1 VRVVLALESKP
12 KLRRLSQQNAVKVK
26 RAVMEVTEM
35 AASTSP
41 NSLIHP
47 SRIPNRWVQLVAGII
62 AMMAIANLQYAW
74 TLFTKPIQA
83 HLHVSLVAVQWTIT
97 LFVALETWLVPFE
110 GYLVDKIGPRFM
122 LGVGAILVGLGWIG
136 AGRSE
141 TISGLYFWYALGG
154 MGAGAVY
161 GGTIGNALKW
171 FPDHRGLCVGLT
183 AGAYGIGTATTI
195 SPIAAMLKTSGYQHT
210 FVFWG
215 MVQGVVVLAAA
226 LFLAKPPLGWT
237 PPNWKEKEAKIKAK
251 VRTSAVD
258 MTPIEMLRQPSFYVL
273 YLMLT
278 MLAFGGIVVTVQ
290 LNPMASSYH
299 VDNVIVAF
307 GMTALVLAITVD
319 RILNGLTRPF
329 WGWVSD
335 HIGRENAIFISFI
348 LEAIAVFAL
357 LQLIGH
363 PVWFVVLS
371 GLCFFAWGNIY
382 SLFPSITGDLYGNKW
397 ATTNYGILYTAKG
410 LATLFAA
417 PGAAWLFAKTG
428 SWTKVFWAMIICDL
442 IAAFMALLWLKP
454 LASRMVKESERVAS
468 GASVTPGTPIKAR
481 VVA

>member
-1 VRVVLALESKP
+1 MAES
-12 KLRRLSQQNAVKVK
+12 SAH
-26 RAVMEVTEM
+26 
-35 AASTSP
+35 
-41 NSLIHP
+41 LIHP
-47 SRIPNRWVQLVAGII
+47 SRIVNRWAQLVAGIV

-122 LGVGAILVGLGWIG
+122 LGIGAIFVGLGWLG
-136 AGRSE
+136 
-141 TISGLYFWYALGG
+141 SGYAESIQGVYFWYALGG
-154 MGAGAVY
+154 IGAGAVY

-171 FPDHRGLCVGLT
+171 FPDYRGLCVGLT

-195 SPIAAMLKTSGYQHT
+195 APVASMLKTSGYQHT
-210 FVFWG
+210 FIVWG
-215 MVQGVVVLAAA
+215 IIQGVVVLACS
-226 LFLAKPPLGWT
+226 LFLARPPVGWT
-237 PPNWKEKEAKIKAK
+237 PPNWKEKETKIKARVK
-251 VRTSAVD
+251 TSGVD
-258 MTPIEMLRQPSFYVL
+258 MTPWQMLCQPSFYVL

-299 VDNVIVAF
+299 VDNVVVAF
-307 GMTALVLAITVD
+307 GMTALVMAITVD
-319 RILNGLTRPF
+319 RVLNGLTRPF

-348 LEAIAVFAL
+348 LEAAAVFAL
-357 LQLIGH
+357 LQLISH
-363 PVWFVVLS
+363 PVWFVALS

-417 PGAAWLFAKTG
+417 PGAAWLFARTG
-428 SWTKVFWAMIICDL
+428 SWTKVFWAMIVCDVV
-442 IAAFMALLWLKP
+442 AAFMALLWLKP
-454 LASRMVKESERVAS
+454 LASRMVEQSESGMQPAI
-468 GASVTPGTPIKAR
+468 TPTPIKAR
-481 VVA
+481 GVA

>member
-1 VRVVLALESKP
+1 M
-12 KLRRLSQQNAVKVK
+12 AV
-26 RAVMEVTEM
+26 AP
-35 AASTSP
+35 A
-41 NSLIHP
+41 SLIHP
-47 SRIPNRWVQLVAGII
+47 SRIPNRWAQLIAGIV

-97 LFVALETWLVPFE
+97 LFIALETWLVPFE
-110 GYLVDKIGPRFM
+110 GFLVDKIGPRFM
-122 LGVGAILVGLGWIG
+122 LGIGAFFVGLGWIG
-136 AGRSE
+136 SGYAESIR
-141 TISGLYFWYALGG
+141 GLYFWYGMGG
-154 MGAGAVY
+154 IGAGAVY

-183 AGAYGIGTATTI
+183 AGAYGIGTASTI
-195 SPIAAMLKTSGYQHT
+195 TPVAAMLKASGYQHT
-210 FVFWG
+210 FIVWG
-215 MVQGVVVLAAA
+215 IIQGVVVLACS
-226 LFLAKPPLGWT
+226 LFLARPPVGWT
-237 PPNWKEKEAKIKAK
+237 PPNWKEKEVKIRARVK
-251 VRTSAVD
+251 TSSID
-258 MTPIEMLRQPSFYVL
+258 YTPIEMLRQPSFYVL

-299 VDNVIVAF
+299 VDNVVVAF
-307 GMTALVLAITVD
+307 GMTALVMAITVD
-319 RILNGLTRPF
+319 RLLNGLTRPF

-357 LQLIGH
+357 LQLIAH
-363 PVWFVVLS
+363 PVWFVTLS

-410 LATLFAA
+410 VATLFAG
-417 PGAAWLFAKTG
+417 PGAAWLFSKTG

-442 IAAFMALLWLKP
+442 VAAFMALLWLKP
-454 LASRMVKESERVAS
+454 MAARIVRQSEGSSAPLL
-468 GASVTPGTPIKAR
+468 TPTTIKAR
-481 VVA
+481 GVA